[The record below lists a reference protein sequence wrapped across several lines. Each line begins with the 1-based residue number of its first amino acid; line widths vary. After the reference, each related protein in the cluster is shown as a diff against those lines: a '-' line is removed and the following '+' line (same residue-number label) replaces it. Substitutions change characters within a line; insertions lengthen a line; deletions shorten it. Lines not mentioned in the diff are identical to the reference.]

1 MPSRARRR
9 SSAPSLLLPS
19 VELVVRTCA
28 SASPSAS
35 SHSDLCFTQI
45 SFRVAHDLAEGTKEG
60 NDGAREHRWPHVLRR
75 QPALHRVHALGQCS
89 ASHIYLSYLISASL
103 ILILSELL
111 LGTNSSLFAP
121 PTTSTPI
128 RFLRCRGLSMS
139 LENSRGRRG
148 SVNFARSARAF
159 DESAGP
165 PAVRLLA
172 ASLAALV
179 LIRE

>member
-1 MPSRARRR
+1 MFHAN
-9 SSAPSLLLPS
+9 
-19 VELVVRTCA
+19 LVPGVG
-28 SASPSAS
+28 
-35 SHSDLCFTQI
+35 
-45 SFRVAHDLAEGTKEG
+45 HDLAEGTKAMTAHENTAG
-60 NDGAREHRWPHVLRR
+60 HTSSAANRPFIAHMRSANARPRT
-75 QPALHRVHALGQCS
+75 
-89 ASHIYLSYLISASL
+89 
-103 ILILSELL
+103 ELL
-111 LGTNSSLFAP
+111 AGWLTVLSFYPLP
-121 PTTSTPI
+121 TSTPI

-139 LENSRGRRG
+139 LEKSRGRRG

>member
-1 MPSRARRR
+1 MTAHENTAGHT
-9 SSAPSLLLPS
+9 SSAANRPFIAYM
-19 VELVVRTCA
+19 R
-28 SASPSAS
+28 SANARPR
-35 SHSDLCFTQI
+35 I
-45 SFRVAHDLAEGTKEG
+45 S
-60 NDGAREHRWPHVLRR
+60 
-75 QPALHRVHALGQCS
+75 
-89 ASHIYLSYLISASL
+89 IY
-103 ILILSELL
+103 LILSLNCCWQA
-111 LGTNSSLFAP
+111 NSSLFAP

>member
-1 MPSRARRR
+1 MFHAN
-9 SSAPSLLLPS
+9 
-19 VELVVRTCA
+19 LVPGVG
-28 SASPSAS
+28 
-35 SHSDLCFTQI
+35 
-45 SFRVAHDLAEGTKEG
+45 HDLAEGTKAMTAHENTAG
-60 NDGAREHRWPHVLRR
+60 HTSSAANRPFIAYMRSANARPRT
-75 QPALHRVHALGQCS
+75 
-89 ASHIYLSYLISASL
+89 
-103 ILILSELL
+103 ELL
-111 LGTNSSLFAP
+111 VGTVLSFYTP

-139 LENSRGRRG
+139 LEKSRGRRG

>member
-89 ASHIYLSYLISASL
+89 ASHIYLSYLIS
-103 ILILSELL
+103 ELCWQA
-111 LGTNSSLFAP
+111 NSSLFAP